1 MEFGI
6 CPVNLLEFKDL
17 QQREPEI
24 SVYQNRQKSALKLLE
39 SKNVKERIL
48 NQILNSLIQNTSIHK
63 EFHVYWPLQQNN
75 EKNCKLKKPYIE
87 ISCCKEPIVLGIWPV
102 KPQPIRLLVCISKDQ
117 MLITK
122 ILTTLSDS
130 LKPISISLQGL

>member
-24 SVYQNRQKSALKLLE
+24 SVYQNRHKSALKLLE
-39 SKNVKERIL
+39 SKNVKEKTL

-75 EKNCKLKKPYIE
+75 ERIANSESLTKRLAAVKN
-87 ISCCKEPIVLGIWPV
+87 
-102 KPQPIRLLVCISKDQ
+102 LLC
-117 MLITK
+117 LE
-122 ILTTLSDS
+122 
-130 LKPISISLQGL
+130 